1 MMTIKALQLGI
12 AMPSPTKSNYDDD
25 YKSSQ
30 SPIQVDH
37 HTTDDISTMSSLQEW
52 MFQWWWRLQSGSI
65 KMMMSTAILLPPQQW
80 QQQLHGEYA
89 KKSND
94 EDYKS
99 FQLGILMLSTT
110 SPIDDDYKSS
120 QLVQQW
126 PATKP
131 QIESNDE
138 DPKSFRLVQQSQQPQ
153 QVQTYCLEWTSSNL
167 LSGMNISNSRESV
180 HTVQVVKTR

>member
-1 MMTIKALQLGI
+1 
-12 AMPSPTKSNYDDD
+12 
-25 YKSSQ
+25 
-30 SPIQVDH
+30 
-37 HTTDDISTMSSLQEW
+37 
-52 MFQWWWRLQSGSI
+52 
-65 KMMMSTAILLPPQQW
+65 MMMSTAILLPPQQW

-110 SPIDDDYKSS
+110 SPIDDDYKSF

-153 QVQTYCLEWTSSNL
+153 QVQTYCLE
-167 LSGMNISNSRESV
+167 
-180 HTVQVVKTR
+180 